1 MKKPPG
7 GGPLGV
13 CFGPGNPSE
22 FWHFLIAY
30 SDRCR
35 CHRHIHV
42 NGCFRVADI
51 SAFDPLLTDD
61 VFMSYGSLLIVD
73 RPFTVAFRPAA
84 ARPKLTVTAATQDV
98 RLRLI

>member
-51 SAFDPLLTDD
+51 SAFDPIRS
-61 VFMSYGSLLIVD
+61 FGSLSVLWQ
-73 RPFTVAFRPAA
+73 
-84 ARPKLTVTAATQDV
+84 VTEQSRRT
-98 RLRLI
+98 